1 MEMAL
6 ALQTVSVGDL
16 SPNQLV
22 SIKSRINMRIKEG
35 FVLRD
40 IMGEAIVVGE
50 GFDQI
55 NFNQMIKL
63 NDSAAFLWRA
73 TEGRDFTEQELADL
87 LTSHYEIDRESALAD
102 VVRLCEEWKK
112 NGIIE

>member
-1 MEMAL
+1 
-6 ALQTVSVGDL
+6 
-16 SPNQLV
+16 
-22 SIKSRINMRIKEG
+22 MRIKEG

-63 NDSAAFLWRA
+63 NESAALLWRSV
-73 TEGRDFTEQELADL
+73 EGQEFTRQELADL
-87 LTSHYEIDRESALAD
+87 LMDHYEVDQETALAD
-102 VVRLCEEWKK
+102 VAQLCEAWEKS
-112 NGIIE
+112 GIIK

>member
-1 MEMAL
+1 
-6 ALQTVSVGDL
+6 
-16 SPNQLV
+16 
-22 SIKSRINMRIKEG
+22 MRIKEG

-63 NDSAAFLWRA
+63 NESAALLWRSIA
-73 TEGRDFTEQELADL
+73 GREFTQQELADL
-87 LTSHYEIDRESALAD
+87 LTGHYKVDQETALAD
-102 VVRLCEEWKK
+102 VARLCEAWEKS
-112 NGIIE
+112 GIIE

>member
-1 MEMAL
+1 
-6 ALQTVSVGDL
+6 
-16 SPNQLV
+16 
-22 SIKSRINMRIKEG
+22 MRIKEG

-63 NDSAAFLWRA
+63 NESAALLWRSI
-73 TEGRDFTEQELADL
+73 EGREFTQQELADL
-87 LTSHYEIDRESALAD
+87 LMGHYEVDQATALAD
-102 VVRLCEEWKK
+102 VTRLCEAWEKS
-112 NGIIE
+112 GIIE

>member
-1 MEMAL
+1 
-6 ALQTVSVGDL
+6 
-16 SPNQLV
+16 
-22 SIKSRINMRIKEG
+22 MRIKEG

-63 NDSAAFLWRA
+63 NESAALLWRSI
-73 TEGRDFTEQELADL
+73 EGREFTQQELADL
-87 LTSHYEIDRESALAD
+87 LTDYYEVDQETALAD
-102 VVRLCEEWKK
+102 VARLCEAWEKS
-112 NGIIE
+112 GIIE

>member
-1 MEMAL
+1 
-6 ALQTVSVGDL
+6 
-16 SPNQLV
+16 
-22 SIKSRINMRIKEG
+22 MRIKEG

-63 NDSAAFLWRA
+63 NDSATFLWRA
-73 TEGRDFTEQELADL
+73 AEGRDFTEQELADL
-87 LTSHYEIDRESALAD
+87 LTSHYEIDQKSALAD

>member
-1 MEMAL
+1 
-6 ALQTVSVGDL
+6 
-16 SPNQLV
+16 
-22 SIKSRINMRIKEG
+22 MRIKEG

-63 NDSAAFLWRA
+63 NDSATFLWRA
-73 TEGRDFTEQELADL
+73 VEGRDFTEQELADL
-87 LTSHYEIDRESALAD
+87 LTSHYEIDQKSALTD

>member
-1 MEMAL
+1 
-6 ALQTVSVGDL
+6 
-16 SPNQLV
+16 
-22 SIKSRINMRIKEG
+22 MRIKEG

-55 NFNQMIKL
+55 NFNKMIKL

-73 TEGRDFTEQELADL
+73 VEERDFTEQELADL

-102 VVRLCEEWKK
+102 VVRLCEEWQK

>member
-1 MEMAL
+1 
-6 ALQTVSVGDL
+6 
-16 SPNQLV
+16 
-22 SIKSRINMRIKEG
+22 MRIKEG

-63 NDSAAFLWRA
+63 NDSATFLWRA
-73 TEGRDFTEQELADL
+73 AEGRDFTEQELADL
-87 LTSHYEIDRESALAD
+87 LTSHYEIDQKSALAD
-102 VVRLCEEWKK
+102 VVRLCEEWQK

>member
-1 MEMAL
+1 
-6 ALQTVSVGDL
+6 
-16 SPNQLV
+16 
-22 SIKSRINMRIKEG
+22 MRIKEG

-50 GFDQI
+50 GFDL
-55 NFNQMIKL
+55 IKL

-73 TEGRDFTEQELADL
+73 VEGRDFTEQELADL
-87 LTSHYEIDRESALAD
+87 LTSHYEIDQKSALAD
-102 VVRLCEEWKK
+102 VVRLCEEWQK